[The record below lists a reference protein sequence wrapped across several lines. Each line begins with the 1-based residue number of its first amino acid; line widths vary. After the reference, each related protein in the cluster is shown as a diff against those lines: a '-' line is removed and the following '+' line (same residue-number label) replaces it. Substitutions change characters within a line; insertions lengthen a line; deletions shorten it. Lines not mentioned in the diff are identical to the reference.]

1 MPQSRDDARARPRNL
16 GPVPSLL
23 ELVLHPDRRKPAPE
37 PVPVSLAPAFVVGS
51 ATWLVALT
59 VMVLWPGVE
68 VTSTVIATCCVGVVL
83 GGLGLL
89 WARRQH

>member
-1 MPQSRDDARARPRNL
+1 MPT
-16 GPVPSLL
+16 LL

-51 ATWLVALT
+51 VLWLVALA
-59 VMVLWPGVE
+59 VMVLWPGVD
-68 VTSTVIATCCVGVVL
+68 VTSTVIATCFVGVLL

-89 WARRQH
+89 WARRQR

>member
-1 MPQSRDDARARPRNL
+1 M
-16 GPVPSLL
+16 PSLI

-37 PVPVSLAPAFVVGS
+37 PAPVSLGPAFVVGS
-51 ATWLVALT
+51 VGWLVALT

-68 VTSTVIATCCVGVVL
+68 VTSAVIATCFVGVLL

-89 WARRQH
+89 WARRQR

>member
-1 MPQSRDDARARPRNL
+1 M
-16 GPVPSLL
+16 PSLL

-51 ATWLVALT
+51 AAWVVALT
-59 VMVLWPGVE
+59 VLLLWPGVE
-68 VTSTVIATCCVGVVL
+68 VGPTVVATCCVGVLL

-89 WARRQH
+89 WARRQD

>member
-1 MPQSRDDARARPRNL
+1 MPT
-16 GPVPSLL
+16 LL

-51 ATWLVALT
+51 VLWLVALA
-59 VMVLWPGVE
+59 VMVLWPGVD
-68 VTSTVIATCCVGVVL
+68 VTSTVIATCFVGVLL

-89 WARRQH
+89 WALRQR